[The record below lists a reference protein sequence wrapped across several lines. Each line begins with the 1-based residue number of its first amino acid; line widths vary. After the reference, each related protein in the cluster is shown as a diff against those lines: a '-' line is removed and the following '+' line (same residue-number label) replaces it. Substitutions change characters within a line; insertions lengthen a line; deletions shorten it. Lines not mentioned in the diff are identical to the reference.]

1 MQQQASVE
9 KFSDL
14 IGSIYDCVIAPEGW
28 TEVLDGI
35 CAEFGFATGALSVAS
50 LSNMKAVVNA
60 VSGTSDLAQMSQ
72 NAIGYGA
79 DIIELWGGAERIQQY
94 PLGEPIVQ
102 SQAVR
107 QDIISSNRYYREWAL
122 PKGLFDAVAVGL
134 VRDRTMIGN
143 AIFSQ
148 HRSAGPIGDA
158 QLAGL
163 RILAPHVRRAVTI
176 SNLFDLKAVEAT
188 TFAATVEALTV
199 GVVLADEDSKIVHTN
214 AAATAMLAAG
224 DPIVLR
230 QGRIAVQSA
239 TTTGTLQS
247 AVAQAAQDEARLG
260 QKGIGIPIPRQG
272 GDPLVIHVLPLRRS
286 HMRSGLIQR
295 AAAALFV
302 TSASGP
308 PRLPHDAL
316 NQLYDLT
323 PAEIRIF
330 ELICEGHTRDAI
342 SALLGVSVSTVKSHL
357 VHLFEKTGCRRQV
370 DLVRL
375 ANSLTFPV

>member
-1 MQQQASVE
+1 MQQASVE

-14 IGSIYDCVIAPEGW
+14 IGSVYDCVIAPERW
-28 TEVLDGI
+28 TEVLDQI
-35 CAEFGFATGALSVAS
+35 CADFGFATGALSVAS

-60 VSGTSDLAQMSQ
+60 VSGSDLAQMAQ
-72 NAIGYGA
+72 NGVGYGP

-107 QDIISSNRYYREWAL
+107 PDVISSNRYYREWAL

-134 VRDRTMIGN
+134 VRDRTMVGN

-148 HRSAGPIGDA
+148 HESAGRIDDA
-158 QLAGL
+158 QVDGL
-163 RILAPHVRRAVTI
+163 RLLAPHIRRAVTI
-176 SNLFDLKAVEAT
+176 SNLFDMKTVEAN

-199 GVVLADEDSKIVHTN
+199 GVVLADEDSNIVHTN
-214 AAATAMLAAG
+214 AAAAAMLAAG
-224 DPIVLR
+224 DPIVTR
-230 QGRIAVQSA
+230 HGRIAVQSA
-239 TTTGTLQS
+239 ATTAALQS
-247 AVAQAAQDEARLG
+247 AVAQAAKDEATLG

-286 HMRSGLIQR
+286 HTRSGLIQS
-295 AAAALFV
+295 AAAAVFV

-357 VHLFEKTGCRRQV
+357 IHVFEKTGCRRQV

-375 ANSLTFPV
+375 AKSLTFPV

>member
-1 MQQQASVE
+1 MQQASVE

-14 IGSIYDCVIAPEGW
+14 IGGIYDCVIAPERW
-28 TEVLDGI
+28 TGVLDGI

-50 LSNMKAVVNA
+50 LTNMKAVVNA
-60 VSGTSDLAQMSQ
+60 VSGSDLAEMAQ
-72 NAIGYGA
+72 NGIGYGA

-107 QDIISSNRYYREWAL
+107 QDIIAGNRYYREWAM

-134 VRDRTMIGN
+134 VRDRTMVGN

-148 HRSAGPIGDA
+148 HESAGTIDEA
-158 QLAGL
+158 QLNGL
-163 RILAPHVRRAVTI
+163 RLLAPHIRRAVTI
-176 SNLFDLKAVEAT
+176 SNLFDMKAVEAT

-199 GVVLADEDSKIVHTN
+199 GVVLADEDSNIVHAN

-224 DPIVLR
+224 DPIVAR
-230 QGRIAVQSA
+230 HGRIAVQSA
-239 TTTGTLQS
+239 ATTATLQS
-247 AVAQAAQDEARLG
+247 AVAQAAKDEATLG

-272 GDPLVIHVLPLRRS
+272 ADPLVVHVLPLRRS
-286 HMRSGLIQR
+286 QMRSGLVQR

-302 TSASGP
+302 TSAAGP

-330 ELICEGHTRDAI
+330 ELICDGHTRDAI

-357 VHLFEKTGCRRQV
+357 VHVFEKTGCRRQV

-375 ANSLTFPV
+375 AKSLTFPV

>member
-1 MQQQASVE
+1 MQQASVE

-14 IGSIYDCVIAPEGW
+14 IGNIYDCVIAPERW
-28 TEVLDGI
+28 TEVLDQI
-35 CAEFGFATGALSVAS
+35 CTEFGFATGALSVAS

-60 VSGTSDLAQMSQ
+60 VSGSNLAQMAQ
-72 NAIGYGA
+72 NAIGYGP

-107 QDIISSNRYYREWAL
+107 QDIISGNRYYREWAL

-134 VRDRTMIGN
+134 VRDRTMVGN

-148 HRSAGPIGDA
+148 HESAGAIDDA
-158 QLAGL
+158 QLSGL
-163 RILAPHVRRAVTI
+163 RLLAPHIRRAVTI
-176 SNLFDLKAVEAT
+176 SNLFDMKAVEAA

-199 GVVLADEDSKIVHTN
+199 GVVLADEESKIIHSN

-224 DPIVLR
+224 DPIVAR
-230 QGRIAVQSA
+230 HGRIAVQSPA
-239 TTTGTLQS
+239 TTTALQS
-247 AVAQAAQDEARLG
+247 AVAQAATDEATLG
-260 QKGIGIPIPRQG
+260 QKGIGIPIPRPG

-302 TSASGP
+302 ASASGP
-308 PRLPHDAL
+308 PQLPHDAL
-316 NQLYDLT
+316 VQLYDLT
-323 PAEIRIF
+323 PAEIRIV
-330 ELICEGHTRDAI
+330 ELICEGQTRDTI
-342 SALLGVSVSTVKSHL
+342 SATLGVSVSTVKSHL
-357 VHLFEKTGCRRQV
+357 VHVFEKTGCRRQV

-375 ANSLTFPV
+375 AKSLTFPV

>member
-1 MQQQASVE
+1 MQQASVE
-9 KFSDL
+9 RFSDL
-14 IGSIYDCVIAPEGW
+14 VGGIYDCVIAPGRW
-28 TEVLDGI
+28 TGVLDEI
-35 CAEFGFATGALSVAS
+35 CAELDFATGALSVAS
-50 LSNMKAVVNA
+50 LTNMKAVVNA
-60 VSGTSDLAQMSQ
+60 VSGSDLTQMAQ

-102 SQAVR
+102 SQAVQR
-107 QDIISSNRYYREWAL
+107 EIISSNRYYREWAL

-134 VRDRTMIGN
+134 VRDRTMVGN

-148 HRSAGPIGDA
+148 HESAGAIDDT
-158 QLAGL
+158 QVNGL
-163 RILAPHVRRAVTI
+163 RLLAPHIRRAVTI
-176 SNLFDLKAVEAT
+176 SNLFDMKAVEAA

-199 GVVLADEDSKIVHTN
+199 GVVLADEKSRIVHTN
-214 AAATAMLAAG
+214 AAAAAMLEAG
-224 DPIVLR
+224 DPIVAR

-239 TTTGTLQS
+239 TTTTTLQS
-247 AVAQAAQDEARLG
+247 AVAQAAKDEATLG
-260 QKGIGIPIPRQG
+260 QRGIGISIPRPG

-286 HMRSGLIQR
+286 HLRSGLIQR

-302 TSASGP
+302 ASASGP
-308 PRLPHDAL
+308 PQLPHAAL

-330 ELICEGHTRDAI
+330 ELICEGQTRDAI
-342 SALLGVSVSTVKSHL
+342 SASLGVSVSTVKSHL
-357 VHLFEKTGCRRQV
+357 FHVFEKTGCRRQV

-375 ANSLTFPV
+375 AKSLTFPV

>member
-1 MQQQASVE
+1 MQQASVE

-14 IGSIYDCVIAPEGW
+14 VGAIYDCVIAPERW
-28 TEVLDGI
+28 TGVLDEI
-35 CAEFGFATGALSVAS
+35 CTEFGFATGALSVAS
-50 LSNMKAVVNA
+50 LTNMKAVVNA
-60 VSGTSDLAQMSQ
+60 VSGSDLTQMAQ

-79 DIIELWGGAERIQQY
+79 DIIELWGGTERIQQY
-94 PLGEPIVQ
+94 PLEEPIVQ

-122 PKGLFDAVAVGL
+122 PKGLFDAVALGL
-134 VRDRTMIGN
+134 VRDRTMVGN

-148 HRSAGPIGDA
+148 HESAGPIDDA
-158 QLAGL
+158 QVGGL
-163 RILAPHVRRAVTI
+163 RLLAPHIRRAVTI
-176 SNLFDLKAVEAT
+176 SNFFDMKAVEAA
-188 TFAATVEALTV
+188 TFAATVETLTV
-199 GVVLADEDSKIVHTN
+199 GVVLADEDSKIVHSN

-224 DPIVLR
+224 DPIVVR
-230 QGRIAVQSA
+230 QGRIAVQSG
-239 TTTGTLQS
+239 TTTSTLQS
-247 AVAQAAQDEARLG
+247 AVAQAAKDEATLG
-260 QKGIGIPIPRQG
+260 QKGIGIPIPRPG

-295 AAAALFV
+295 AAAAVFV
-302 TSASGP
+302 ASASGP

-330 ELICEGHTRDAI
+330 ELICDGHTRDAI
-342 SALLGVSVSTVKSHL
+342 SAQLGVSVSTVKSHL
-357 VHLFEKTGCRRQV
+357 LHVFEKTGCRRQV

-375 ANSLTFPV
+375 AKSLTFPV

>member
-1 MQQQASVE
+1 MQQASVE

-14 IGSIYDCVIAPEGW
+14 IGDIYDCVIAPERW

-35 CAEFGFATGALSVAS
+35 CAEFGFATGALSVTS

-60 VSGTSDLAQMSQ
+60 VSGASDLEQMTR
-72 NAIGYGA
+72 NAIGYGP
-79 DIIELWGGAERIQQY
+79 DIIELWGGAARIQQY

-102 SQAVR
+102 SQAV
-107 QDIISSNRYYREWAL
+107 QQGIISGNRYYREWAL

-134 VRDRTMIGN
+134 VRDKAVVGS

-148 HRSAGPIGDA
+148 HESAGAIDNA
-158 QLAGL
+158 QLSGL
-163 RILAPHVRRAVTI
+163 RLLAPHIRRAVTI
-176 SNLFDLKAVEAT
+176 SNLFDMKAVEAA

-199 GVVLADEDSKIVHTN
+199 GVVLTDEDSKIVHTN
-214 AAATAMLAAG
+214 AAANAMLEAG
-224 DPIVLR
+224 DPIVVR
-230 QGRIAVQSA
+230 YGRIAVQSA
-239 TTTGTLQS
+239 TTTTALQS
-247 AVAQAAQDEARLG
+247 AIAQAAKDEATLG
-260 QKGIGIPIPRQG
+260 QKGIGIPIPRPG

-316 NQLYDLT
+316 IQLYDLT

-330 ELICEGHTRDAI
+330 ELICEGQTRADI
-342 SALLGVSVSTVKSHL
+342 SASLGVSVATVKSHL
-357 VHLFEKTGCRRQV
+357 VHVFQKTGCRRQV

-375 ANSLTFPV
+375 AKSLTFPV

>member
-1 MQQQASVE
+1 MQQASVE

-14 IGSIYDCVIAPEGW
+14 IGDIYDCVIVPERW

-35 CAEFGFATGALSVAS
+35 CAEFGFATGALSAAS

-60 VSGTSDLAQMSQ
+60 VSGTSDLAKMSQ

-107 QDIISSNRYYREWAL
+107 QDIISGNRYYREWAL

-143 AIFSQ
+143 AQ
-148 HRSAGPIGDA
+148 IG
-158 QLAGL
+158 GL
-163 RILAPHVRRAVTI
+163 RLLAPHIRRAVTI
-176 SNLFDLKAVEAT
+176 SNLFDMKAVEAA
-188 TFAATVEALTV
+188 TFTATVEALTV
-199 GVVLADEDSKIVHTN
+199 GVVLADEDSKIVHAN
-214 AAATAMLAAG
+214 AAASTMLASG
-224 DPIVLR
+224 DPIVV
-230 QGRIAVQSA
+230 QHGRIAVQSA
-239 TTTGTLQS
+239 TTTSTLQS
-247 AVAQAAQDEARLG
+247 AIAQAAKDEATLG
-260 QKGIGIPIPRQG
+260 QKGIGIPIPRPG
-272 GDPLVIHVLPLRRS
+272 GDPLVIHVMPLRRG

-302 TSASGP
+302 ASASGP

-316 NQLYDLT
+316 VQLYDLT
-323 PAEIRIF
+323 PAEVRIF
-330 ELICEGHTRDAI
+330 ELICDGQTRADI
-342 SALLGVSVSTVKSHL
+342 SALLGVSVATVKSHL
-357 VHLFEKTGCRRQV
+357 VHVFQKTGSRRQV

-375 ANSLTFPV
+375 AKSLTFPV

>member
-1 MQQQASVE
+1 MQQASVE

-28 TEVLDGI
+28 TGVLDGI

-50 LSNMKAVVNA
+50 LTNMKAVVNA
-60 VSGTSDLAQMSQ
+60 VSGSDLTQMSE

-79 DIIELWGGAERIQQY
+79 DIIELWGGAERIRQY

-107 QDIISSNRYYREWAL
+107 PDIISGNRYYREWAL

-134 VRDRTMIGN
+134 VRDRAMVGN

-148 HRSAGPIGDA
+148 HESAGRIGDA
-158 QLAGL
+158 QLSGL
-163 RILAPHVRRAVTI
+163 RLLAPHIRRAVTI
-176 SNLFDLKAVEAT
+176 SNLFDMKAVEAA

-199 GVVLADEDSKIVHTN
+199 GVVLADEESKIVHAN
-214 AAATAMLAAG
+214 AAASAMLDAG
-224 DPIVLR
+224 DPIVDR
-230 QGRIAVQSA
+230 HGRIAVQSA
-239 TTTGTLQS
+239 TTTTALQS
-247 AVAQAAQDEARLG
+247 AVAQAAKDEATLG
-260 QKGIGIPIPRQG
+260 QKGIGISIPRPG

-286 HMRSGLIQR
+286 QVRSGLIQR

-308 PRLPHDAL
+308 PQLPHDAL
-316 NQLYDLT
+316 VQLYELT

-330 ELICEGHTRDAI
+330 ELICEGQTRDAI
-342 SALLGVSVSTVKSHL
+342 AASLGVSVSTVKSHL
-357 VHLFEKTGCRRQV
+357 FHVFEKTGCHRQV

-375 ANSLTFPV
+375 AKSLTFPV